1 MANLRD
7 NVERWL
13 IHENYKFNEEKSDE
27 NSFQM
32 SIKHVGSFG
41 NSVEIFQPKNQ
52 SNVLVLGSKIPLKNN
67 QNVRYLR
74 LSDVE
79 REKFEKKVSDFC
91 YNIKAIHRM
100 SEENGKKVVGVFVVL
115 DKDEQFNQNSFLE
128 SLQNVIEMSDK
139 TSQFLIKAF

>member
-1 MANLRD
+1 MVNLRD

-13 IHENYKFNEEKSDE
+13 IHENYKFNEEKSVE

-41 NSVEIFQPKNQ
+41 NIVEIFQPKNQ
-52 SNVLVLGSKIPLKNN
+52 PNVLVLGSKIPLKNN

-91 YNIKAIHRM
+91 YNIKAVHRM
-100 SEENGKKVVGVFVVL
+100 SEENGKKVVGVFVIL
-115 DKDEQFNQNSFLE
+115 DKEEQFNQHSFLE
-128 SLQNVIEMSDK
+128 GLQNVIEMSDK